1 MIILEIKKEIWEVD
15 KFIMTRKQM
24 VAKLFKNK
32 KCKILWH
39 SNTNLTKFHIFY
51 PCLT

>member
-32 KCKILWH
+32 TMQNIVAFKY
-39 SNTNLTKFHIFY
+39 KFN
-51 PCLT
+51 